1 MKYLEDLFSLDEKIA
16 VVTGAAQGNR
26 KAISEALLKAGAKVI
41 MVDINKKIIQ
51 TVKNLKSKKLLAYD
65 FSCDLTEP
73 KEIEELV
80 DYVKEKFGKIDILI
94 NNAGVTFVH
103 ESLQYPDE
111 DWEKTYKVNLKAPF
125 LLSREFGKMM
135 VMKKSGVIIN
145 ITSLNA
151 ELAFPNNPA
160 YVSFKGGLKQLSKS
174 LALDFGKYGIRVNSI
189 GPGYFKTAMT
199 QKSWNSPRKRK
210 EREKRTMLGRWGQ
223 PKDLAGIVIFLASD
237 SSSYITGQDIYVD
250 GGWISKG
257 L

>member
-1 MKYLEDLFSLDEKIA
+1 MKNLFAINEKIIL
-16 VVTGAAQGNR
+16 VTGSGQGIGRSLAENMAELGAFVYCFDI
-26 KAISEALLKAGAKVI
+26 KFPNSIPKNLLKNLFHVKC
-41 MVDINKKIIQ
+41 DITNIKKFQKSCEKIF
-51 TVKNLKSKKLLAYD
+51 LKHQ
-65 FSCDLTEP
+65 
-73 KEIEELV
+73 
-80 DYVKEKFGKIDILI
+80 KIDVLI
-94 NNAGVTFVH
+94 NNAGVTF
-103 ESLQYPDE
+103 PKTNNDE
-111 DWEKTYKVNLKAPF
+111 YEQKKWLDTINLNLTAVFNCTQIVIKQMI
-125 LLSREFGKMM
+125 KN
-135 VMKKSGVIIN
+135 KKGSIIN
-145 ITSLNA
+145 ITSINA
-151 ELAFPNNPA
+151 ELGFPNNPA